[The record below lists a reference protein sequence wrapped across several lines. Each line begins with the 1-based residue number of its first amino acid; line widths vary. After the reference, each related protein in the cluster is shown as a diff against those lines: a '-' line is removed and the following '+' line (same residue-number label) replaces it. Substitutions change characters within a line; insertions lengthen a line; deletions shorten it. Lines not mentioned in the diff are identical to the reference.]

1 MIVRAVAVAVAL
13 LLTPA
18 AAAAQTPDFEGPTP
32 VSIADGYRLTSAVMG
47 QPREINVW
55 LPPGYADGSR
65 RYPVVY
71 LLDGGLVAQDFHHIS
86 GLAQLGSIS
95 GMMDDVI
102 VVGVASGDRRNE
114 LTAPATD
121 PEILAEIPTHGGSE
135 RFRRFLAEEVQPF
148 IAGRYRTSGETA
160 VIGESLAALFIV
172 ETFLVQPTL
181 FDRYVAISPSLWWDR
196 EKLSKDA
203 VALLAA
209 HPRGDR
215 TLLLTI
221 ADEGGQMQSGMDRL
235 VRALRASAPRGLVW
249 DYQPR
254 PHEKH
259 STIYHG
265 AAMDYLRRL
274 YPAPAE
280 D

>member
-1 MIVRAVAVAVAL
+1 MIVRALALAAAL
-13 LLTPA
+13 LLTPVA
-18 AAAAQTPDFEGPTP
+18 ATAQTPAFEGPTP

-55 LPPGYADGSR
+55 LPPSYAEGQR

-121 PEILAEIPTHGGSE
+121 PEILAQIPTHGGSE
-135 RFRRFLAEEVQPF
+135 RFRRFLTEEVQPF
-148 IAGRYRTSGETA
+148 IDGRYRTSGETA

-203 VALLAA
+203 PALLAA
-209 HPRGDR
+209 HPQGDR

-221 ADEGGQMQSGMDRL
+221 ANEGGQMQSGMNRL
-235 VRALRASAPRGLVW
+235 VRALRSSAPRGLVW

-254 PHEKH
+254 HDEKH

-265 AAMDYLRRL
+265 AAMDFLRRL

>member
-1 MIVRAVAVAVAL
+1 MILRVLALAAAL
-13 LLTPA
+13 LLAPA
-18 AAAAQTPDFEGPTP
+18 TASAQTVVFEGPTP
-32 VSIADGYRLTSAVMG
+32 VSIGDGYRLTSAVMG
-47 QPREINVW
+47 QDREINVW
-55 LPPGYADGSR
+55 LPPSYAQGQR

-86 GLAQLGSIS
+86 GLAQLGAIS
-95 GMMDDVI
+95 GMMDEVI

-114 LTAPATD
+114 LTPPASD
-121 PEILAEIPTHGGSE
+121 PEILAQIPTHGGSA
-135 RFRRFLAEEVQPF
+135 RFRRFLTEEVQPF
-148 IAGRYRTSGETA
+148 IDGRYRTSGETT
-160 VIGESLAALFIV
+160 VIGESLAGLFIV

-196 EKLSKDA
+196 QKLSKDA
-203 VALLAA
+203 AALLAA
-209 HPRGDR
+209 HPQGDR

-221 ADEGGQMQSGMDRL
+221 ADEGGQMQAGMDRL
-235 VRALRASAPRGLVW
+235 VRTLRSSAPRGLVW

-254 PHEKH
+254 HHEQH

-265 AAMDYLRRL
+265 AAMDFLRRL
-274 YPAPAE
+274 YPAPAQ